1 MRIVAKL
8 KEEWLEEA
16 ASFLVDLPEMRII
29 IPKES
34 VSISNGRPDQVSV
47 SDVVIV
53 RYICGKSE
61 VELVRLLPSCGVL
74 VMVSSE
80 WEEGSNLMPSSAQV
94 AYGVTVESTEVTAHE
109 WQAKELILVYVFD

>member
-1 MRIVAKL
+1 VRIVTKL

-47 SDVVIV
+47 SDIVIV

-80 WEEGSNLMPSSAQV
+80 WEEGSNLLPSSAQV
-94 AYGVTVESTEVTAHE
+94 TYGVTVESTEVADHE